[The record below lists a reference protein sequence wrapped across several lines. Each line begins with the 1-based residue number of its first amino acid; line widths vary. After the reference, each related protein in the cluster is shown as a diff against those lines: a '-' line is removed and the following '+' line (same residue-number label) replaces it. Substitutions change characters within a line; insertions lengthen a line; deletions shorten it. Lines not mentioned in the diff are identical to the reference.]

1 MDIKGVVESLKDCDC
16 GRAHNV
22 NIKCV
27 AIEQGLVHRCAQI
40 LSENGFPQNILV
52 VADKN
57 ELNASAGILE
67 NLAAGGIN
75 VELKLYDD
83 LRVAE
88 ERLVLEVT
96 ALARK
101 HDGILSIGSGSCNDI
116 CRRAALLADK
126 EFAIFATAPSM
137 DGFASGTSPI
147 TDNNFKMT
155 RPARQP
161 SIIIGDTDILAKA
174 PDILKVA
181 GFGDVL
187 AKYAALADW
196 RISNLL
202 IGEKFCPHI
211 AQFVRENLKRMEEL
225 ADKVTSDDPETAGAI
240 MEALVWAGLYMK
252 LADSV
257 RPASGAEHIIAHFW
271 GIKNLEKGVE
281 SDFHGRE
288 VGVATLYISRIYYDI
303 IGRTNVSFTEDMT
316 DWDEVYRIYG
326 ENLRGDITKM
336 NDPTVTADATP
347 ENLRENWQK
356 ICDIVRE
363 EIPSPEKLLSLM
375 RRAGAPMTIGEIGV
389 DSKLGLNGLKFHPYM
404 RHRLTLTRL
413 LPMTNINIDYKKII
427 DESKW

>member
-1 MDIKGVVESLKDCDC
+1 MDIKRVVESLKDCDC
-16 GRAHNV
+16 GQAHLV

-27 AIEQGLVHRCAQI
+27 AIERGLVHRCAQI
-40 LSENGFPQNILV
+40 LHENDFPKNILA

-57 ELNASAGILE
+57 ELQASEGILE
-67 NLAAGGIN
+67 NLEADGIKAK
-75 VELKLYDD
+75 LKLYDD

-88 ERLVLEVT
+88 EKLVLEVA
-96 ALARK
+96 ALAK
-101 HDGILSIGSGSCNDI
+101 NHDGILSIGSGSCNDI

-174 PDILKVA
+174 PNILKVA

-202 IGEKFCPHI
+202 TGEKFCPHI
-211 AQFVRENLKRMEEL
+211 AQLVRENLRRMEKL
-225 ADKVTSDDPETAGAI
+225 ADNVTSDDPETAGAI

-271 GIKNLEKGVE
+271 GIKNLENGQE

-303 IGRTNVSFTEDMT
+303 IGRKNIKFTEDMT
-316 DWDEVYRIYG
+316 DWDEVYRVYG
-326 ENLRGDITKM
+326 EKMRSDIMKM
-336 NDPTVTADATP
+336 NDPTVTSEVTP
-347 ENLRENWQK
+347 ESLEANWTK
-356 ICDIVRE
+356 ICAIVRE
-363 EIPSPEKLLSLM
+363 EIPEPQALLSLM
-375 RRAGAPMTIGEIGV
+375 KRAGAPVTVSEISV
-389 DSKLGLNGLKFHPYM
+389 DERLGLAGLEFHPYM
-404 RHRLTLTRL
+404 RHRLTLARL
-413 LPMTNINIDYKKII
+413 LPMTNIKIDYEKIV
-427 DESKW
+427 DES